1 MRVAS
6 RSPDVQIITLE
17 WPSAEPP
24 GPAASLHR
32 GRSRR
37 RAAHL
42 WSVRQREG
50 RIGRGSRGNMH
61 YATFGDRHDPVWQGA
76 RLRRGRRA
84 HFQGRAVRRPDRRRE
99 SLAAREGSHSLGR
112 RVPGVD
118 LRRQLP
124 SAAAR
129 LGERADIP
137 LSVDRR
143 LAERGHAQG
152 EHLDVEPHR
161 QAAGHVL
168 HPWRRLHVRVGVRAG
183 LAGWRADGA
192 SSRRRL
198 GDREPSVECARLPR
212 RLRARRR
219 RLCRFGQRR
228 HDRPRGGAPV
238 GTRQHCELRR

>member
-1 MRVAS
+1 MSKSS
-6 RSPDVQIITLE
+6 RSNGPALNRRDLLRLSTVAGVGAVLPSYGAFANMTGG
-17 WPSAEPP
+17 SAEV
-24 GPAASLHR
+24 PAGIVQHAP
-32 GRSRR
+32 
-37 RAAHL
+37 
-42 WSVRQREG
+42 
-50 RIGRGSRGNMH
+50 
-61 YATFGDRHDPVWQGA
+61 FGHRHDSVWQGA

-84 HFQGRAVRRPDRRRE
+84 HVQGRAVRRPDRRRE

-124 SAAAR
+124 PAAAR

-161 QAAGHVL
+161 QAPGHVL
-168 HPWRRLHVRVGVRAG
+168 HPWRRLHLRVGVRAG

-198 GDREPSVECARLPR
+198 GDREPSAQCARLPR
-212 RLRARRR
+212 RLRARRL
-219 RLCRFGQRR
+219 RLRRFGQRR

-238 GTRQHCELRR
+238 GTRQHRELRR